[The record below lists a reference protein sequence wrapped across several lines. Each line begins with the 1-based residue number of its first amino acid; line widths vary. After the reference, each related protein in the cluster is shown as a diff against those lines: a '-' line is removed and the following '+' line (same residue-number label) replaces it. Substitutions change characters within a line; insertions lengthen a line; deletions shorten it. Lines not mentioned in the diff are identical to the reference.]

1 MSDASIEEMTSS
13 PTGHIRPGIKIL
25 HSRLCKLQ
33 ELVISGADITD
44 VSLAHLSKLPEL
56 RVLVLKGEFDV
67 KKLTNTWYTQTA
79 CVQITSQGVSVF
91 ANDECLAP
99 LNDELSLRDCCSLK
113 EDIVHVIRDL
123 IVEKNTTSIVLSE
136 TRFINKC
143 EF

>member
-67 KKLTNTWYTQTA
+67 KKLTNT
-79 CVQITSQGVSVF
+79 
-91 ANDECLAP
+91 
-99 LNDELSLRDCCSLK
+99 
-113 EDIVHVIRDL
+113 
-123 IVEKNTTSIVLSE
+123 
-136 TRFINKC
+136 
-143 EF
+143 